1 MAESKSAQ
9 QVREITDKLEQ
20 GIKELFESE
29 RFKEYL
35 RTMSKFYHYSF
46 SNTLLIAMQKPEAT
60 YVAGYTSWQRNFDRQ
75 VMKGEKGIKIL
86 APAPY
91 KAKEEREKIDPSTQ
105 KPVLDADGNPIT
117 ETVEVMRPA
126 FKVVSVFDISQTDGK
141 ELPDIIV
148 DELSGSVENYAAFFE
163 ALKQE
168 SPVPISF
175 EDIPGG
181 AKGYFAPV
189 ENRIAIQ
196 EGMSEIQTIKTA
208 IHEIAHAKLHSIDRP
223 EPGPT
228 WKIVMISDGG
238 TKQDFLSGFA
248 SEAEANAAAE
258 HEGWLFVDENRF
270 EWRLEVEE
278 DTSVVQEMRK
288 DRHTK
293 EVEAESVAYTVCQRY
308 GIETSD
314 YSFGY
319 IAGWSSGKET
329 MELKG
334 SLETIRKTAAEMIDS
349 IDAKLKMLLA
359 EKAQTATQEADTPV
373 KEPEMVSSL
382 HDAGIPVY
390 TETADH
396 AHASGE
402 IDVYRL
408 SLQANMACKDVIEQ
422 TISEYYG
429 NNRLAAE
436 SAVTSVLERFSPE
449 RVQYVLANTIQ
460 HKDWDG
466 RISQKAKAW
475 AKDIPVCPE
484 QSVWF
489 IVNKAHPCLTN
500 LFIAEFMRQM
510 DARECEQEANAQPQN
525 PEVAAWEHDEI
536 VSVEK
541 TVMEVKAPTAEQ
553 PQEAAAPKHRLTP
566 EEKQIRDAVMDTLKA
581 QIAHNNDGM
590 LSTYRSS
597 EQSFRVMARNGVK
610 IEGNT
615 VTQNGEPLFA
625 IHRRHSAKKTKGCYR
640 ELTPTLEY
648 IRQEK
653 EPEKP
658 QHSVLA
664 KLKQCKADAGKDAPK
679 PQLDKKTKSKEMEI

>member
-105 KPVLDADGNPIT
+105 KPILDADGKPVT

-168 SPVPISF
+168 SPAPIAF

-181 AKGYFAPV
+181 AKGYFSPV

-196 EGMSEIQTIKTA
+196 AGMSEIQTIKTA

-223 EPGPT
+223 EPEPA

-238 TKQDFLSGFA
+238 TKRDFLSGFA
-248 SEAEANAAAE
+248 SETEANEAAE
-258 HEGWLFVDENRF
+258 REGWSFVDENRF

-278 DTSVVQEMRK
+278 DTSAAQDMRK

-319 IAGWSSGKET
+319 IAGWSSDKET
-329 MELKG
+329 KELKG
-334 SLETIRKTAAEMIDS
+334 SLETIRKTAAELIDS
-349 IDAKLKMLLA
+349 IDAKLKVLLA
-359 EKAQTATQEADTPV
+359 EKTHEQTQEIPEPY
-373 KEPEMVSSL
+373 KEEKQSYHDVPIYREMANYAYEAGELDAYRASL
-382 HDAGIPVY
+382 D
-390 TETADH
+390 
-396 AHASGE
+396 
-402 IDVYRL
+402 
-408 SLQANMACKDVIEQ
+408 ANMACKEAIEAA
-422 TISEYYG
+422 ISENYVDY
-429 NNRLAAE
+429 RL
-436 SAVTSVLERFSPE
+436 STRVAVETVLEQFSEE
-449 RVQYVLANTIQ
+449 RVQYVLANTVQ
-460 HKDWDG
+460 HNLHDGRYHAENKDWAG
-466 RISQKAKAW
+466 KIS
-475 AKDIPVCPE
+475 VCE
-484 QSVWF
+484 ENSESY
-489 IVNKAHPCLTN
+489 IVSQVHPGLVN
-500 LFIAEFMRQM
+500 LFINQFKELLPEITQ
-510 DARECEQEANAQPQN
+510 EQHDTVSS
-525 PEVAAWEHDEI
+525 PEP
-536 VSVEK
+536 EK
-541 TVMEVKAPTAEQ
+541 TVVS
-553 PQEAAAPKHRLTP
+553 KHRLTP
-566 EEKQIRDAVMDTLKA
+566 DEKAIKDAVMDTLKA
-581 QIAHNNDGM
+581 RIAYANDGM
-590 LSTYRSS
+590 RSTVKASA
-597 EQSFRVMARNGVK
+597 QSQKIMARNGVK

-625 IHRRHSAKKTKGCYR
+625 IHRRYSAKKTQGCYR

-648 IRQEK
+648 IRQEIK
-653 EPEKP
+653 QEKPSIRDQLKAAAKSQPEK
-658 QHSVLA
+658 
-664 KLKQCKADAGKDAPK
+664 KAPARARSHDMG
-679 PQLDKKTKSKEMEI
+679 LE